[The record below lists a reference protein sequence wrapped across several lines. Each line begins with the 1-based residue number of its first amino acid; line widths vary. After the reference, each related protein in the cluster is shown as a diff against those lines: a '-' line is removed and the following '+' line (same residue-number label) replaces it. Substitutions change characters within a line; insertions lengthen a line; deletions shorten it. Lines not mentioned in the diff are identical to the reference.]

1 MFEFRMDFFGYY
13 NTLRKN
19 CQDKGESSASY
30 PPLIRL
36 LSASYPPLIRLLSA
50 SYLLFSTFSFLLF
63 TNAALCVI
71 IRLNHTLR
79 ADPQKNNRTCGT

>member
-19 CQDKGESSASY
+19 CQDKGG
-30 PPLIRL
+30 IF
-36 LSASYPPLIRLLSA
+36 RLLSA